1 MVCPKYEPNIW
12 LRVALDIEGAI
23 DEGAKFVYC
32 GYVFTALSEDLAISN
47 NVLGC
52 VKYVDEELI
61 LFVTDEGKGTIG
73 AVIST
78 LIHVENASYLNDH
91 DPEESEI

>member
-12 LRVALDIEGAI
+12 LRVALDIEGDI
-23 DEGAKFVYC
+23 DECEEFVYC

-52 VKYVDEELI
+52 VKYVD
-61 LFVTDEGKGTIG
+61 
-73 AVIST
+73 
-78 LIHVENASYLNDH
+78 
-91 DPEESEI
+91 